1 MSQEKLN
8 NHDAD
13 LFREKIQGFIN
24 ITELAKRIRDSDL
37 EWETK
42 YDLIFSNHISVR
54 LRNIAEGLG
63 FEVKY
68 YDPDTSYQADVIAF
82 VDAYSNKAFELSKLH
97 I

>member
-8 NHDAD
+8 NDNAYR
-13 LFREKIQGFIN
+13 LREKIQDFIA
-24 ITELAKRIRDSDL
+24 ITELAKRIRESDL

-63 FEVKY
+63 FEVRY

-82 VDAYSNKAFELSKLH
+82 VDAYSTKAFELSKLH